1 MQLLKSQHQSFA
13 ISIRKGKQCY
23 LFATIPFMS
32 YPNAKTRLE
41 VLNADILLLS
51 VSKEK
56 CEKLIRTIVYMYIY
70 PFIRNNIFILLQ
82 SVIIIP
88 ITSFILR

>member
-13 ISIRKGKQCY
+13 ISIRKGKQRY

-51 VSKEK
+51 KKK

-82 SVIIIP
+82 SVIIIS
-88 ITSFILR
+88 ITSFVLR